1 MTLSKKNDTHFNH
14 PKGLKI
20 KELEI
25 NFRDSARDLE
35 YLDQVD
41 DSKELL
47 RFIAKKIVLL
57 TQVLKNRL

>member
-1 MTLSKKNDTHFNH
+1 MTLSKKKDTNFNH

-25 NFRDSARDLE
+25 NFLDSARDLE
-35 YLDQVD
+35 YLEQVD